1 MNKREQLG
9 EPAFGEKLAPILKDI
24 ETAIWEHNAN
34 FEGERPLYPD
44 EAMRSAAC
52 IFIDVLI
59 DRMFAKQEKD
69 GKPLKARE
77 QEVTSVGRM
86 LYETIKTCTGLDLH
100 ELQRRLIEEKRAN
113 PGAKGKNE

>member
-1 MNKREQLG
+1 MNRNQFG

-86 LYETIKTCTGLDLH
+86 LYDTEGIAELVKNKAIKY
-100 ELQRRLIEEKRAN
+100 N
-113 PGAKGKNE
+113 PRWKDSGTV

>member
-1 MNKREQLG
+1 MNRDQFG
-9 EPAFGEKLAPILKDI
+9 EPAFGEKLAPILKEI

-69 GKPLKARE
+69 GKPLKACE

-86 LYETIKTCTGLDLH
+86 LYETIKTCTGLCLH

-113 PGAKGKNE
+113 LGVKEKNE